1 VGNSKQY
8 LENNKEK
15 IREQRKQYRENNK
28 ESIKQYRQ
36 DNKEKTR
43 EQRKQYRE
51 NNKESIKQYYQDN
64 KESIKQYYQD
74 NKESIKQYYQ
84 DNKEQIRERSK
95 QYRENNK
102 ERLKQYRENN
112 EEQIREQRKQYREN
126 NKESIKQY
134 RENNKEQLREKKKQ
148 YRENNKEAW
157 NDIINPCYF
166 TRRLSAIKCR
176 AKSRN
181 IDFDLDAEYLKAIW
195 PEDGKCPALG
205 LTMTSLSERDCFPS
219 IDRNDNTKG
228 YVKGNVHWVSLK
240 ANRIMNN
247 GTPEE
252 VMKVAL
258 FFQRATEERANAG

>member
-1 VGNSKQY
+1 MGNSKQY

-15 IREQRKQYRENNK
+15 IREKA
-28 ESIKQYRQ
+28 
-36 DNKEKTR
+36 
-43 EQRKQYRE
+43 
-51 NNKESIKQYYQDN
+51 KQYYQDN
-64 KESIKQYYQD
+64 KEKTSEKFKQYYQD
-74 NKESIKQYYQ
+74 NKASFKQYYQ
-84 DNKEQIRERSK
+84 DNKEQI
-95 QYRENNK
+95 K
-102 ERLKQYRENN
+102 EKA
-112 EEQIREQRKQYREN
+112 
-126 NKESIKQY
+126 KQY
-134 RENNKEQLREKKKQ
+134 RENNKEQLREKGKQ
-148 YRENNKEAW
+148 YRENNRERIKQYNKKIWHDVSHPAF
-157 NDIINPCYF
+157 F

-205 LTMTSLSERDCFPS
+205 LPMKSGDRQTASLSERNCFPS
-219 IDRNDNTKG
+219 IDRIDNTKG

-258 FFQRATEERANAG
+258 FFQQATEERANAG